1 MEERATGLVLRTHPL
16 TETSLIVH
24 WLTREAGHLA
34 TVAKGARRPQ
44 SPFRGKLDLFFLADF
59 CFARSRRSDLHP
71 LRELQLRD
79 THPGLR
85 RDYQLLA
92 QAVYAAALLE
102 KFIERETPVP
112 ELFDLLETFL
122 RALPQSPPSPRSAAA
137 WEVKLLAA
145 LGLGPDWNAGP
156 LSAGARAWL
165 EHCLAAPWEQLPRLS
180 FSAAQIQE
188 ANRFLLR
195 QLAAAGIRP
204 PPQRPT
210 AWPASESPHP

>member
-1 MEERATGLVLRTHPL
+1 MEERATGIVLRTHPL

-44 SPFRGKLDLFFLADF
+44 SPFRGKLDLFFLADLS
-59 CFARSRRSDLHP
+59 FARSRRSDLHP
-71 LRELQLRD
+71 LREVAVRE

-85 RDYQLLA
+85 RDYHLLA

-112 ELFDLLETFL
+112 ELFDLLESFL
-122 RALPQSPPSPRSAAA
+122 RALPQSPPSPRTVAA
-137 WEVKLLAA
+137 WELKLLAA
-145 LGLGPDWNAGP
+145 LGLGPDWNAGA
-156 LSAGARAWL
+156 LSAGARAGL
-165 EHCLAAPWEQLPRLS
+165 EHCLAAPWEQLPPLH
-180 FSAAQIQE
+180 FSPAQIQE

-195 QLAAAGIRP
+195 QIEAAGLRP
-204 PPQRPT
+204 PRQRPA
-210 AWPASESPHP
+210 AWSPPQ